1 MRDRLAGLV
10 KFSNRKEWRDWT
22 DDIFELHFGQVLDE
36 FDLEFD
42 ELQAILGE
50 ALTIAV
56 MRFALED
63 CCTRPLD
70 EDDATCLTDLYLKK
84 RGYTEGAGNRAFLAA
99 FAQSTVSLFEIVE
112 VRSNTSLL
120 IRDRLTGGD
129 AFEVTSQAET
139 SQAEP
144 GRMLAAR
151 LVRLKDETILTT
163 GYLPYTSRAF
173 DLLVAGLKVGI
184 AEDPNAADTMSDDE
198 LAMRLKAIDS
208 RSLTPFFT
216 ISWLLGTLP
225 DSIPGSDE
233 TILTSEGDPYLLF
246 KAHYPLPKGVA
257 QKHLKPTL
265 DGIEALHR
273 VRDGIYDWI
282 GEAPADEGEERFS
295 PDLRDIDGNLIL
307 GHVELKGRELIF
319 TTTSDNRGERGRAM
333 IEGALGDTLGKPRIQ
348 RETMDEAGEDMSM
361 LTSMTASRF
370 GDGFGAGMLP
380 ADIIDGAY
388 RAALD
393 MPLDDFGG
401 RTPREAAKSPESRAA
416 VADWLR
422 SIEAQFASL
431 KAPNSMVGDHDV
443 SWLWPELGLDR
454 DRD

>member
-1 MRDRLAGLV
+1 MGDRLAGLV
-10 KFSNRKEWRDWT
+10 KFSARKEWRDWT
-22 DDIFELHFGQVLDE
+22 DDIFEMHFGQVLDE

-50 ALTIAV
+50 ALTVAA

-63 CCTRPLD
+63 CCTRPLA

-84 RGYTEGAGNRAFLAA
+84 RGYTESAGNKAFLTA
-99 FAQSTVSLFEIVE
+99 FAQSTISLFEIVE

-129 AFEVTSQAET
+129 AFEATSQAEA

-151 LVRLKDETILTT
+151 LVRLKDEAILTT
-163 GYLPYTSRAF
+163 GYLPYTSNAF

-184 AEDPNAADTMSDDE
+184 AEDPEAADTMSDDD
-198 LAMRLKAIDS
+198 LAMRLKAIDN

-225 DSIPGSDE
+225 DAVPGSDE

-257 QKHLKPTL
+257 QKHLKPIL
-265 DGIEALHR
+265 DEIESLR
-273 VRDGIYDWI
+273 RIRDGIYDWI
-282 GEAPADEGEERFS
+282 GDAPADQGEERFS
-295 PDLRDIDGNLIL
+295 PDLRDFDGNIIL
-307 GHVELKGRELIF
+307 GHVELVGRELIF
-319 TTTSDNRGERGRAM
+319 TTTSDNRAERGRAL
-333 IEGALGDTLGKPRIQ
+333 IEGALGDKLGKPLIR
-348 RETMDEAGEDMSM
+348 RETMEDAGEELSM
-361 LTSMTASRF
+361 ISGLSASRF
-370 GDGFGAGMLP
+370 HNASETGALP

-393 MPLDDFGG
+393 MPLDDFDG
-401 RTPREAAKSPESRAA
+401 RTPREAAKSPETRAA
-416 VADWLR
+416 VAGWLR
-422 SIEAQFASL
+422 SIEAQFATL
-431 KAPNSMVGDHDV
+431 KAPNSMVGGHDI
-443 SWLWPELGLDR
+443 SWLWAELGLDR
-454 DRD
+454 ERD

>member
-1 MRDRLAGLV
+1 M
-10 KFSNRKEWRDWT
+10 
-22 DDIFELHFGQVLDE
+22 
-36 FDLEFD
+36 
-42 ELQAILGE
+42 
-50 ALTIAV
+50 
-56 MRFALED
+56 
-63 CCTRPLD
+63 
-70 EDDATCLTDLYLKK
+70 
-84 RGYTEGAGNRAFLAA
+84 
-99 FAQSTVSLFEIVE
+99 
-112 VRSNTSLL
+112 
-120 IRDRLTGGD
+120 
-129 AFEVTSQAET
+129 
-139 SQAEP
+139 
-144 GRMLAAR
+144 
-151 LVRLKDETILTT
+151 
-163 GYLPYTSRAF
+163 
-173 DLLVAGLKVGI
+173 
-184 AEDPNAADTMSDDE
+184 
-198 LAMRLKAIDS
+198 
-208 RSLTPFFT
+208 
-216 ISWLLGTLP
+216 
-225 DSIPGSDE
+225 
-233 TILTSEGDPYLLF
+233 
-246 KAHYPLPKGVA
+246 
-257 QKHLKPTL
+257 
-265 DGIEALHR
+265 
-273 VRDGIYDWI
+273 
-282 GEAPADEGEERFS
+282 
-295 PDLRDIDGNLIL
+295 
-307 GHVELKGRELIF
+307 ELKGRELIF